1 MKLFFHFFD
10 MKIFVDKRSK
20 FVTVGG
26 VNPFEK
32 NLFSST
38 NQMERKDTRTQDIKL
53 LDPCSFRFLKQK
65 KTQTLR
71 NYKVKTL
78 KLSIK

>member
-65 KTQTLR
+65 KNT
-71 NYKVKTL
+71 NVKEL
-78 KLSIK
+78 